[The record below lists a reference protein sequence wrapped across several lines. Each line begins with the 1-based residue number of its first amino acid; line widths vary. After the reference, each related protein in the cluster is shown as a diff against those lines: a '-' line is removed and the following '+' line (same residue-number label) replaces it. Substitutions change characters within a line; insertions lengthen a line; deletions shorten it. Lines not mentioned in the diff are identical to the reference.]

1 MLRLSIGRR
10 PRDVGCVAAAG
21 AVLTLCSL
29 LAQIP
34 AINPVEVAIFEQLG
48 KMPPASGPVWSGL
61 LWVGSW
67 VGIAGATAV
76 ALYLKRVRIGLQCA
90 GAGALTWVLARVM
103 DWVLGNR
110 PVPAVLSADSALRLP
125 GPAGFAFPA
134 THVAVAA
141 ALATIAAPYLTR
153 GLRYLGWAVTVA
165 VGVAEVYQG
174 SLPLGVFAGAFLG
187 WGVATVSR
195 LVWGTPGRRTS
206 MQAVH
211 RALEQAGLAPV
222 EVVAVGQHLLGPLT
236 FRVTTASGET
246 LRARAVRRMHRR
258 AGPWYKL
265 RRLLASVEAQD
276 VPRLSTA
283 HHEAEHEAFVT
294 LLAERAGLRTP
305 PLVLACETKHG
316 SPLLVHRQIEG
327 RRLTTLPPSE
337 IADSVLDEIWAQ
349 VATLARAR
357 IAHHDLRAENILLDP
372 QGRPWVL
379 NFTFGQAGASPDR
392 TAQDLADALVSLAS
406 LVGVERTVCSACRS
420 LSADQLAAALVYL
433 HPLALHRG
441 IREQVDQGRYL
452 FTELRETLA
461 DRIDRPIPR
470 FRSPLRPRTVA
481 GLLLGG
487 SAVYLLLPQLSS
499 LTQVLASLRE
509 ANWWWLA
516 AAVACGLLAIGMS
529 AVSLLGSSQDPLPF
543 WRTVAV
549 QVAAAFTGRTT
560 PGGAGFFGIN
570 IAYLERL
577 GMRRSLAVGVT
588 LLSLAGTSTVAAV
601 VCLVGVLGVGASGT
615 LRGVSIP
622 TGWPLLVAVA
632 SALVVA
638 GLIIGSPFGRRQII
652 HPSMQVVSEL
662 WFTLRQP
669 LRAAQLFGGAF
680 GYLTI
685 SGLGLAASLA
695 AFEPRFPLIVVL
707 VVFVVGQTL
716 GHLAPTP
723 GGLGAVEGLLVA
735 GLTAVG
741 VAPTAA
747 VAAVLT
753 SRLLTYWLPVL
764 PGIGMFRYLQHHS
777 VI

>member
-10 PRDVGCVAAAG
+10 PRDVVSVVLAG

-48 KMPPASGPVWSGL
+48 GMPPASGPVWSGL

-76 ALYLKRVRIGLQCA
+76 ALYLTRVRIGLQCA
-90 GAGALTWVLARVM
+90 GAGALTFVLARLM
-103 DWVLGNR
+103 DWVLRNR
-110 PVPAVLSADSALRLP
+110 PVPGVLSADSALRLP

-153 GLRYLGWAVTVA
+153 GLGYLGWAVTVA
-165 VGVAEVYQG
+165 VGVAEVYAG

-187 WGVATVSR
+187 WGVATVFR
-195 LVWGTPGRRTS
+195 LAWGTPGRRTS
-206 MQAVH
+206 VLAVH

-258 AGPWYKL
+258 AGLWHKL

-276 VPRLSTA
+276 APRLSTA

-327 RRLTTLPPSE
+327 RRLTALPPSE
-337 IADSVLDEIWAQ
+337 LADSVLDEIWAQ

-379 NFTFGQAGASPDR
+379 NFTFGQAGASPAR

-420 LSADQLAAALVYL
+420 LSVDQLAAALVYL

-470 FRSPLRPRTVA
+470 FRSPVRPRTVA

-487 SAVYLLLPQLSS
+487 GAVYLLLPQLSS
-499 LTQVLASLRE
+499 LTQVLSLLRD

-516 AAVACGLLAIGMS
+516 AAVACGLVAIVMS
-529 AVSLLGSSQDPLPF
+529 AVSLLGSSQAPLPF

-549 QVAAAFTGRTT
+549 QVAAAFAGRTT

-588 LLSLAGTSTVAAV
+588 LLSLAGTSAVAAV
-601 VCLVGVLGVGASGT
+601 VCVVGVLGVGASGT
-615 LRGVSIP
+615 LRGMSIP
-622 TGWPLLVAVA
+622 TGWPLLVGVA

-638 GLIIGSPFGRRQII
+638 GLIVGSPFGRRQII

-662 WFTLRQP
+662 WSTLRQP
-669 LRAAQLFGGAF
+669 LRAVQLFGGAF

-685 SGLGLAASLA
+685 SALGLAASLA
-695 AFEPRFPLIVVL
+695 AFEPHFPLIVVL

-741 VAPTAA
+741 VSPTAA

-764 PGIGMFRYLQHHS
+764 PGIGMFRYLQHRC
-777 VI
+777 II